1 MTEPL
6 KVLSATD
13 MNAFGDCL
21 LPGIMK
27 ASTVLD
33 LDPAQTWLILMAY
46 CGLIARDMQM
56 PDDYFRRGVDL
67 AKRVRETETPQRTLQ

>member
-1 MTEPL
+1 MTEPT

-27 ASTVLD
+27 ASTDLD
-33 LDPAQTWLILMAY
+33 LDPAQTWMILMAY

-56 PDDYFRRGVDL
+56 PPDFFQRGIEL
-67 AKRVRETETPQRTLQ
+67 SNSIYHAETPQRTLQ